1 VRLDQ
6 LAFQAVV
13 RSFASAIL
21 GHTGG
26 MTQMQRLGAQMQA
39 ALAADVPAEL
49 VAFVTTTQHAGRL
62 QTLFLKSSQRLLRT
76 HQEAQARP
84 QSTLAQFERQRSK
97 ALVDLVR
104 ARMALAGMR
113 KPGVDKMMALM
124 GATGPSKVVDLRR
137 AA

>member
-1 VRLDQ
+1 
-6 LAFQAVV
+6 
-13 RSFASAIL
+13 
-21 GHTGG
+21 
-26 MTQMQRLGAQMQA
+26 MTQMQKLGIQIQT
-39 ALAADVPAEL
+39 ALTAEVPAEL

-62 QTLFLKSSQRLLRT
+62 HILFHESSRRLLRT

-97 ALVDLVR
+97 ALLDLVR
-104 ARMALAGMR
+104 ARMAMAGYR

-124 GATGPSKVVDLRR
+124 GSIRSRKVVDLRR

>member
-1 VRLDQ
+1 
-6 LAFQAVV
+6 
-13 RSFASAIL
+13 
-21 GHTGG
+21 
-26 MTQMQRLGAQMQA
+26 MQKLGAQMQA
-39 ALAADVPAEL
+39 AFAAEVPAEL

-62 QTLFLKSSQRLLRT
+62 QTLFLASSQRLLRS

-113 KPGVDKMMALM
+113 KPGVDKMMTLM
-124 GATGPSKVVDLRR
+124 GSTGPCKVVDLRR